1 MSEARPAVS
10 GPEGRAAPG
19 RSERGDPSAVGE
31 RAWSGLAPLARSWR
45 VAAVMLLASTLSL
58 PLALAGTTSL
68 GARPSAV
75 GDPVV
80 IAVLLGAPVLG
91 GVLTRLAAERLRP
104 FHPAVQ
110 GVLFG
115 LLAVTA
121 SALVALLA
129 AGMAQLV
136 DVWARGSE
144 GTGASGDGADTIL
157 RAYADWCPVLFL
169 TAGVGYM
176 TAVLLA
182 GKRR

>member
-1 MSEARPAVS
+1 
-10 GPEGRAAPG
+10 
-19 RSERGDPSAVGE
+19 
-31 RAWSGLAPLARSWR
+31 
-45 VAAVMLLASTLSL
+45 MLFASTLSL
-58 PLALAGTTSL
+58 PLALAGPTSL

-104 FHPAVQ
+104 FHPAAQ

-121 SALVALLA
+121 SALAALLA

-136 DVWARGSE
+136 DVWARASE
-144 GTGASGDGADTIL
+144 GTGASGNETDAIL
-157 RAYADWCPVLFL
+157 RAYADWSPLLFL
-169 TAGVGYM
+169 MASAGYT